1 MPRRNLLRG
10 NLLGVVAVAAAV
22 TVTMAASACAA
33 VGQQAAGAPAVVEP
47 GAPGHSN
54 KVLTSS
60 TTGLHL
66 MPPTP
71 ADTGFMQGMIMHHGQ
86 AVEMCALVKTH
97 SHDPK
102 ILDLGQ
108 RISVSQTSEMQFMK
122 QWLTDRGK
130 PLEDPNMPMGGMDM
144 KGMDMSDMKGMDM
157 GDADVPPMPGML
169 TRKQMDALRHAE
181 GPTFDHLFLTGMMQH
196 HGGALTMVRDLFN
209 QPAAVQDPALFDF
222 ATDVDNTQEAE
233 IDLMHRLL
241 ALEKK

>member
-1 MPRRNLLRG
+1 MPRRYLLR
-10 NLLGVVAVAAAV
+10 VAAAIA
-22 TVTMAASACAA
+22 TMAASVA
-33 VGQQAAGAPAVVEP
+33 VAQQAAGAPAVVEP

-71 ADTGFMQGMIMHHGQ
+71 ADTSFMQGMIMHHGQ
-86 AVEMCALVKTH
+86 AVEMCELVKTH
-97 SHDPK
+97 THDPK
-102 ILDLGQ
+102 VLDLGQ

-130 PLEDPNMPMGGMDM
+130 PLEDPNMAMGGMDM
-144 KGMDMSDMKGMDM
+144 KGMDMKDMDM

-222 ATDVDNTQEAE
+222 ATDVDNTQQAE
-233 IDLMHRLL
+233 IDLMRRLL

>member
-1 MPRRNLLRG
+1 MPGRNLVRWSLHFA
-10 NLLGVVAVAAAV
+10 AVAA
-22 TVTMAASACAA
+22 TMAGAACAA
-33 VGQQAAGAPAVVEP
+33 SGQAAGAPAVVEP

-71 ADTGFMQGMIMHHGQ
+71 ADTSFMQGMIMHHGQ
-86 AVEMCALVKTH
+86 AVEMCELVKTH
-97 SHDPK
+97 THDPK
-102 ILDLGQ
+102 ILDLGK
-108 RISVSQTSEMQFMK
+108 RISVSQTSEMLFMK

-130 PLEDPNMPMGGMDM
+130 PLEDPNMAMGSMDM
-144 KGMDMSDMKGMDM
+144 KGMDMKDMDM

-181 GPTFDHLFLTGMMQH
+181 GPAFDHLFLTGMMQH

-222 ATDVDNTQEAE
+222 ATDVDNTQQAE